1 MVAQEDGVLS
11 QRMYNVGSYVE
22 AGQIIAMLNAGT
34 RRWVS
39 THIPAKAAEALEI
52 GHQLSIAN
60 SGETLTLRQ
69 KDLVIDSSNQTIKL
83 LAEFNTNTSFT
94 TGQVLSIVLPP
105 VDNGVLIPDRAV
117 VHTGGETIIYVR
129 TAAGI
134 EARTLEL
141 QSIGA
146 NYLASEGIAVGEEI
160 AIQGTAV
167 LKGIQLG
174 LGGAE

>member
-1 MVAQEDGVLS
+1 
-11 QRMYNVGSYVE
+11 
-22 AGQIIAMLNAGT
+22 
-34 RRWVS
+34 
-39 THIPAKAAEALEI
+39 
-52 GHQLSIAN
+52 
-60 SGETLTLRQ
+60 LTLRQ

-134 EARTLEL
+134 EARALEL

-146 NYLASEGIAVGEEI
+146 DYLASEGIAVGEEI